1 MFELNGKSAL
11 VTGAATGLGQAI
23 AVHLAQSGAQVAISC
38 RPGTSLEETKSLCA
52 AAGGPEVLTV
62 EMDVDDPEQIRR
74 GVAVAEAEFGCVDI
88 LVNNAG
94 INRPSP
100 AVELTVEDW
109 DDVFRTNVRGGFLL
123 AQAVVGGMIER
134 GWGRIIWVSSQ
145 GGLVGIPGQSVYCSS
160 KGAVVQLVRA
170 LAVEWAKDGVTVN
183 SVAPTFVETNLTR
196 KRLQNPEFRSFVL
209 ERIPSGKLATPQDVA
224 AAVVFLA
231 SEQAGMINGANLP
244 VDGGWTAW

>member
-1 MFELNGKSAL
+1 MSELNGKTAL

-23 AVHLAQSGAQVAISC
+23 AVHLAQSGARVAVCDRSG
-38 RPGTSLEETKSLCA
+38 GTLEETESLCA
-52 AAGGPEVLTV
+52 AAGPPAALTV

-74 GVAVAEAEFGCVDI
+74 GVAAAEAEFGCVDI

-109 DDVFRTNVRGGFLL
+109 DAVFRTNVRGGFLL

-134 GWGRIIWVSSQ
+134 GWGRVIWVSSQ
-145 GGLVGIPGQSVYCSS
+145 AGLVGIPGQSVYCSS

-170 LAVEWAKDGVTVN
+170 LAVEWAKAGVTVN

-209 ERIPSGKLATPQDVA
+209 ERIPTGKLATPQDVA

-231 SEQAGMINGANLP
+231 GEQAGMITGTNLP